1 MRHGTWLE
9 RQGMTREELMIL
21 APKAVETIGDI
32 LEGDAPPNRLPASTA
47 VLDRIGLGADVKHDF
62 EVKGSE
68 TLAALIL
75 KLDEEEKA
83 AAARWMRLGALAWP
97 TPPSGFIGR
106 LSQRVPYWNLRRS
119 SIRRNVGRNLQ
130 RLEVELVP

>member
-75 KLDEEEKA
+75 KLDEEGK
-83 AAARWMRLGALAWP
+83 G
-97 TPPSGFIGR
+97 
-106 LSQRVPYWNLRRS
+106 RS
-119 SIRRNVGRNLQ
+119 SSMDETGRVGLAHPPVRFHRTLVTAGPI
-130 RLEVELVP
+130 LEPSPFLDQA